1 MCDNYIFYNKN
12 KYTYVFVIIINKNK
26 LKKSKRNMS
35 QSSQEFKP
43 KKEVEIKF
51 FRLSP
56 PVLVTSPPL
65 SGIYHNIDSIEDPEN
80 IIDNKFTNFEI
91 NTLSPYTNQ
100 SLFSLSP
107 SFGRVFHKEILEGL
121 LTFKNKSDHEITLKT
136 LEGSILVDE
145 KSETK
150 TKNQKYILDIKLPK
164 EGIIL
169 DKSEVYSMK
178 FVCKL
183 EFASKYTIYIELKV
197 KSATYDYQYNEAKQK
212 NLVKDEKDFIVDGE
226 SVIIPISKKLTF
238 DVIYPIKVYEKFHN
252 YQMNTCFIELQII
265 NISIYPLTLTD
276 LYLNPKSKP
285 EEKLLLVD
293 SLQELSKNQSQN
305 LFSDLN
311 FQSKSSDFIPASKYL
326 TLQPDEEMNVLFK
339 ITDSSLFLEEEKY
352 ILNIKW
358 LNLFDVNEKDY
369 IYEFSNTLNTYN
381 NYYKITVLEKPEKN
395 IIINENFKIILKL
408 ETKNINNNYII
419 SLSQET
425 LRDNDKSNDKEIEII
440 DITEKKIKLNK
451 DIPQNN
457 FVLICK
463 SNVLG
468 NVYLPRLK
476 FLLYEDTNSNP
487 TGNVFDA
494 LLTFNCIQKKENNKI
509 CQ

>member
-1 MCDNYIFYNKN
+1 
-12 KYTYVFVIIINKNK
+12 
-26 LKKSKRNMS
+26 MS

-311 FQSKSSDFIPASKYL
+311 FQSKSSDFISASKYL

-476 FLLYEDTNSNP
+476 FLLYEDKNSNP

>member
-1 MCDNYIFYNKN
+1 
-12 KYTYVFVIIINKNK
+12 
-26 LKKSKRNMS
+26 MS

-150 TKNQKYILDIKLPK
+150 TKNQKYILDIKLSK
-164 EGIIL
+164 EGILL
-169 DKSEVYSMK
+169 DKNEVYSMK
-178 FVCKL
+178 LVCKF

-311 FQSKSSDFIPASKYL
+311 FQSKSSDFIPSSKYL

-476 FLLYEDTNSNP
+476 FLLYEDTKSNP

-494 LLTFNCIQKKENNKI
+494 LLTFNCIQKRRIIKFVNKNFYFFI
-509 CQ
+509 

>member
-1 MCDNYIFYNKN
+1 
-12 KYTYVFVIIINKNK
+12 
-26 LKKSKRNMS
+26 MS

-293 SLQELSKNQSQN
+293 SLHELSKNQSQN

-311 FQSKSSDFIPASKYL
+311 FQSKSSDFISASKYL

-381 NYYKITVLEKPEKN
+381 NFYKITVLEKPEKN

-408 ETKNINNNYII
+408 QTKNINNNYII

>member
-1 MCDNYIFYNKN
+1 
-12 KYTYVFVIIINKNK
+12 
-26 LKKSKRNMS
+26 MS

-65 SGIYHNIDSIEDPEN
+65 NGIYHNIDSIEDPEN

-358 LNLFDVNEKDY
+358 LNLFDINEKDY

-476 FLLYEDTNSNP
+476 FLLYEDKNSNP

>member
-1 MCDNYIFYNKN
+1 
-12 KYTYVFVIIINKNK
+12 
-26 LKKSKRNMS
+26 MS

-311 FQSKSSDFIPASKYL
+311 FQSNSSDFIRASKYL

-476 FLLYEDTNSNP
+476 FLLYEDKNSNP

>member
-1 MCDNYIFYNKN
+1 
-12 KYTYVFVIIINKNK
+12 
-26 LKKSKRNMS
+26 MS

-276 LYLNPKSKP
+276 LYLNPKSKS

-311 FQSKSSDFIPASKYL
+311 FQSNSSDFIPSSKYL

>member
-1 MCDNYIFYNKN
+1 
-12 KYTYVFVIIINKNK
+12 
-26 LKKSKRNMS
+26 MS

-252 YQMNTCFIELQII
+252 YQMNTCFLELQII

-358 LNLFDVNEKDY
+358 LNLFDINEKDY

>member
-1 MCDNYIFYNKN
+1 
-12 KYTYVFVIIINKNK
+12 
-26 LKKSKRNMS
+26 MS

-252 YQMNTCFIELQII
+252 FQMNTCFIELQII

-311 FQSKSSDFIPASKYL
+311 FQSNSSDFIPSSKYL

>member
-1 MCDNYIFYNKN
+1 
-12 KYTYVFVIIINKNK
+12 
-26 LKKSKRNMS
+26 MS

-358 LNLFDVNEKDY
+358 LNLFDINEKDY

-476 FLLYEDTNSNP
+476 FLLYEDKNSNP

>member
-1 MCDNYIFYNKN
+1 
-12 KYTYVFVIIINKNK
+12 
-26 LKKSKRNMS
+26 MS

-311 FQSKSSDFIPASKYL
+311 FQSNSSDFIRASKYL

>member
-1 MCDNYIFYNKN
+1 
-12 KYTYVFVIIINKNK
+12 
-26 LKKSKRNMS
+26 MS

-311 FQSKSSDFIPASKYL
+311 FQSNSSDFIPSSKYL

-476 FLLYEDTNSNP
+476 FLLYEDKNSNP

>member
-1 MCDNYIFYNKN
+1 
-12 KYTYVFVIIINKNK
+12 
-26 LKKSKRNMS
+26 MS

-311 FQSKSSDFIPASKYL
+311 FQSNSPDFIPSSKYL

-494 LLTFNCIQKKENNKI
+494 LLTFNCIQKKEDNKI

>member
-1 MCDNYIFYNKN
+1 
-12 KYTYVFVIIINKNK
+12 
-26 LKKSKRNMS
+26 MS

-91 NTLSPYTNQ
+91 NTSSPYTNQ

-311 FQSKSSDFIPASKYL
+311 FQSNSSDFIPSSKYL

-476 FLLYEDTNSNP
+476 FLLYEDKNSNP

>member
-1 MCDNYIFYNKN
+1 
-12 KYTYVFVIIINKNK
+12 
-26 LKKSKRNMS
+26 MS

-252 YQMNTCFIELQII
+252 FQMNTCFIELQII

-311 FQSKSSDFIPASKYL
+311 FQSNSSDFIPSSKYF

>member
-1 MCDNYIFYNKN
+1 
-12 KYTYVFVIIINKNK
+12 
-26 LKKSKRNMS
+26 MS

-311 FQSKSSDFIPASKYL
+311 FQSNSSDFIPSSKYL

-358 LNLFDVNEKDY
+358 LNLFDINEKDY

-476 FLLYEDTNSNP
+476 FLLYEDKNSNP

>member
-1 MCDNYIFYNKN
+1 
-12 KYTYVFVIIINKNK
+12 
-26 LKKSKRNMS
+26 MS

-311 FQSKSSDFIPASKYL
+311 FQSNSSDFIPSSKYL

-358 LNLFDVNEKDY
+358 LNLFDINEKDY

>member
-1 MCDNYIFYNKN
+1 
-12 KYTYVFVIIINKNK
+12 
-26 LKKSKRNMS
+26 MS

-487 TGNVFDA
+487 TGNVFYA

>member
-1 MCDNYIFYNKN
+1 
-12 KYTYVFVIIINKNK
+12 
-26 LKKSKRNMS
+26 MS

-311 FQSKSSDFIPASKYL
+311 FQSNSSDFIPSSKYL

-358 LNLFDVNEKDY
+358 LNLFDINEKDY

-494 LLTFNCIQKKENNKI
+494 LLIFNCIQKKENNKI

>member
-1 MCDNYIFYNKN
+1 
-12 KYTYVFVIIINKNK
+12 
-26 LKKSKRNMS
+26 MS

-311 FQSKSSDFIPASKYL
+311 FQSNSPDFIPSSKYL

>member
-1 MCDNYIFYNKN
+1 
-12 KYTYVFVIIINKNK
+12 
-26 LKKSKRNMS
+26 MS

-252 YQMNTCFIELQII
+252 FQMNTCFIELQII

-311 FQSKSSDFIPASKYL
+311 FQSNSSDFIPSSKYL

-476 FLLYEDTNSNP
+476 FLLYEDKNSNP

>member
-1 MCDNYIFYNKN
+1 
-12 KYTYVFVIIINKNK
+12 
-26 LKKSKRNMS
+26 MS

-311 FQSKSSDFIPASKYL
+311 FQSKSSDFISASKYL

-358 LNLFDVNEKDY
+358 LNLFDINEKDY

-476 FLLYEDTNSNP
+476 FLLYEDKNSNP

>member
-1 MCDNYIFYNKN
+1 
-12 KYTYVFVIIINKNK
+12 
-26 LKKSKRNMS
+26 MS

-285 EEKLLLVD
+285 DEKLLLVD

-311 FQSKSSDFIPASKYL
+311 FQSNSSDFIPSSKYL

>member
-1 MCDNYIFYNKN
+1 
-12 KYTYVFVIIINKNK
+12 
-26 LKKSKRNMS
+26 MS

-311 FQSKSSDFIPASKYL
+311 FQSNSSDFIPSSKYL
-326 TLQPDEEMNVLFK
+326 TLLPDEEMNVLFK

>member
-1 MCDNYIFYNKN
+1 
-12 KYTYVFVIIINKNK
+12 
-26 LKKSKRNMS
+26 MS

-476 FLLYEDTNSNP
+476 FLLYEDKNSNP

>member
-1 MCDNYIFYNKN
+1 M
-12 KYTYVFVIIINKNK
+12 IIINKYK

-311 FQSKSSDFIPASKYL
+311 FQSNSSDFIQSSKYL

-358 LNLFDVNEKDY
+358 LNLFDINEKDY

>member
-1 MCDNYIFYNKN
+1 
-12 KYTYVFVIIINKNK
+12 
-26 LKKSKRNMS
+26 MS

-311 FQSKSSDFIPASKYL
+311 FQSKSSDFISASKYL

>member
-1 MCDNYIFYNKN
+1 M
-12 KYTYVFVIIINKNK
+12 IIINKYK

-311 FQSKSSDFIPASKYL
+311 FQSNSSDFIPSSKYL

-358 LNLFDVNEKDY
+358 LNLFDINEKDY

>member
-1 MCDNYIFYNKN
+1 
-12 KYTYVFVIIINKNK
+12 
-26 LKKSKRNMS
+26 MS

-276 LYLNPKSKP
+276 LYLNPNNPKSKP

-311 FQSKSSDFIPASKYL
+311 FQSKSSDFISASKYL

-476 FLLYEDTNSNP
+476 FLLYEDKNSNP

>member
-1 MCDNYIFYNKN
+1 
-12 KYTYVFVIIINKNK
+12 
-26 LKKSKRNMS
+26 MS

-311 FQSKSSDFIPASKYL
+311 FQSKSSDFISASKYL

-381 NYYKITVLEKPEKN
+381 NFYKMTVLEKPEKN

>member
-1 MCDNYIFYNKN
+1 
-12 KYTYVFVIIINKNK
+12 
-26 LKKSKRNMS
+26 MS

-311 FQSKSSDFIPASKYL
+311 FQSNSPDFIPSSKYL

-358 LNLFDVNEKDY
+358 LNLFDINEKDY

-476 FLLYEDTNSNP
+476 FLLYEDKNSNP

>member
-1 MCDNYIFYNKN
+1 
-12 KYTYVFVIIINKNK
+12 
-26 LKKSKRNMS
+26 MS

-311 FQSKSSDFIPASKYL
+311 FQSKSSDFIPSSKYL

-358 LNLFDVNEKDY
+358 LNLFDINEKDY

>member
-1 MCDNYIFYNKN
+1 
-12 KYTYVFVIIINKNK
+12 
-26 LKKSKRNMS
+26 MS

-197 KSATYDYQYNEAKQK
+197 KSATYDYQ
-212 NLVKDEKDFIVDGE
+212 
-226 SVIIPISKKLTF
+226 
-238 DVIYPIKVYEKFHN
+238 
-252 YQMNTCFIELQII
+252 
-265 NISIYPLTLTD
+265 
-276 LYLNPKSKP
+276 
-285 EEKLLLVD
+285 
-293 SLQELSKNQSQN
+293 
-305 LFSDLN
+305 
-311 FQSKSSDFIPASKYL
+311 
-326 TLQPDEEMNVLFK
+326 
-339 ITDSSLFLEEEKY
+339 
-352 ILNIKW
+352 
-358 LNLFDVNEKDY
+358 
-369 IYEFSNTLNTYN
+369 
-381 NYYKITVLEKPEKN
+381 
-395 IIINENFKIILKL
+395 
-408 ETKNINNNYII
+408 
-419 SLSQET
+419 
-425 LRDNDKSNDKEIEII
+425 
-440 DITEKKIKLNK
+440 
-451 DIPQNN
+451 
-457 FVLICK
+457 
-463 SNVLG
+463 
-468 NVYLPRLK
+468 
-476 FLLYEDTNSNP
+476 
-487 TGNVFDA
+487 
-494 LLTFNCIQKKENNKI
+494 
-509 CQ
+509 

>member
-1 MCDNYIFYNKN
+1 
-12 KYTYVFVIIINKNK
+12 
-26 LKKSKRNMS
+26 MS

-311 FQSKSSDFIPASKYL
+311 FQSKSSDFIPSSKYL

>member
-1 MCDNYIFYNKN
+1 
-12 KYTYVFVIIINKNK
+12 
-26 LKKSKRNMS
+26 MS

-265 NISIYPLTLTD
+265 NISIYPLTLTN

-311 FQSKSSDFIPASKYL
+311 FQSNSSDFIPSSKYL

-358 LNLFDVNEKDY
+358 LNLFDINEKDY

>member
-1 MCDNYIFYNKN
+1 
-12 KYTYVFVIIINKNK
+12 
-26 LKKSKRNMS
+26 MS

-311 FQSKSSDFIPASKYL
+311 FQSNSSDFIPSSKYL

-494 LLTFNCIQKKENNKI
+494 LLTFNCIQKKEDNKI